1 MFAFTCK
8 RIVKITSDEFD
19 GCLVWSYWL
28 SGKSIAILNRSCVFR
43 GILFSTWINNNF
55 FIIYV
60 EHVSWLRTRL
70 QISLIKTVA
79 NREQTSSISALISRT
94 SCKQLCANFCWHWAH
109 CDKELHDDPN
119 KSFAVFYWLLIKSC
133 CLSNRLLA
141 KSALHFQSCA
151 RQWNRSSFTNVHFR
165 ASMQIWDA
173 KQMFAN

>member
-19 GCLVWSYWL
+19 GSLVWSYWL

-70 QISLIKTVA
+70 QISLIKTEA
-79 NREQTSSISALISRT
+79 NYWEQTSSISALISQT
-94 SCKQLCANFCWHWAH
+94 SCKQIYVNFCWHWAH
-109 CDKELHDDPN
+109 CNKELHDEPN

-133 CLSNRLLA
+133 CLPNRLLT
-141 KSALHFQSCA
+141 KSTFALKYLQSV
-151 RQWNRSSFTNVHFR
+151 SFLWRRLSIVC
-165 ASMQIWDA
+165 
-173 KQMFAN
+173 